1 APKPPPPPRYGQRMP
16 QQLLCVSARTEEALR
31 QQAVQLAELL
41 RSKPNLALSDLCASA
56 NARRTHFVRRLVCLG
71 ADRAALLAQ
80 LDACA
85 TGGSAAAE
93 AAGAVAGQASRRPGK
108 LVFLFTGQGSQA
120 LGMARGLH
128 EQHPV
133 FREAFERA
141 TALLDPLLDQP
152 LASVLFPAEGAEEQA
167 ATLLNQTG
175 FTQPA
180 LFVMGY
186 ALAQLWKSWG
196 LKPDLLMGHSVGEIV
211 AAHLAG
217 VFSLEDAIKLVAAR
231 GRLMQALPKGGGM
244 VALIAPAQQVEQLIV
259 AQPKVA
265 TVLAIA
271 AYNGPTNTVVS
282 GPQKALD
289 ALVKVAQSAGIAC
302 HPLAVS
308 HAFHSPAM
316 APMLQDFE
324 QVLRQIR
331 FSPPSSPLVSN
342 VSGELAGPEIAQ
354 SDYWCD
360 HVLSPV
366 RFAQGMATLATQ
378 GAVTFVELGAKP
390 TLIGM
395 GRQCIEDPYAWWPSL
410 RPGQDDWQVMLRSL
424 AELHRSGYVFDWQG
438 FHKPFPHRQV
448 SLPGYPFQRQR
459 YWWSCPGEGEAP
471 ASLWLGHILGEGAAT
486 AASTGSAVTPT
497 RDSAQAPAAAPE
509 CWAGLT
515 SLELPGGRERRFQT
529 SLAAALPADL
539 EDHRI
544 RRQVVFPAAGFVQLA
559 LQAAQA
565 QELPLALGALS
576 LDQPLRL
583 EDSAVQL
590 QLVWGADQLEFH
602 SLQAAA
608 GWRSHGTCRLAGAAI
623 TAQPHHGTPSPL
635 PPEAEALDLNG
646 FYAALEQFG
655 LSYGP
660 AFQTLVTLQR
670 QGDRAWAVLER
681 QAEQPAQPAQ
691 PAQDW
696 ALLDGCFQAVAAT
709 LDPDAASGQ
718 LFLPVGFEAISLQQ
732 LPLPDEL
739 HCQVQLRPSDEPAF
753 VLADLLLL
761 QVSEPAAAQPEPL
774 GWIRGFRLR
783 RLPRAA
789 LDWLFPL
796 DAADADAAAAAEP
809 GPADW
814 LVRAKWEAIPAGELT
829 ANTAAATTPPQG
841 LIRASELGADPLAAV
856 TALLQRAQQAGDD
869 SPWLLLDTPDNPAL
883 TGALDGFAKA
893 ATLEQGQRQW
903 LRIHLL
909 AGAAAAS
916 LPWAQIQALASSE
929 LALAWDGRQLL
940 RQRLQPLPP
949 ERFRFA
955 TASFGLLESL
965 EPQPIA
971 AATPPGP
978 GELEL
983 AVEATGLNFRDVLN
997 ALGLLRAYSRQLGL
1011 DEAAQVP
1018 FGGEC
1023 VGTVTAIGAG
1033 VDPSLLGSRMLA
1045 ALAVGSLA
1053 SHVTTRA
1060 ELCVPLPPSLSAAEG
1075 ASVST
1080 AFLTAIYGLDTLA
1093 GLKKGETVLI

>member
-1 APKPPPPPRYGQRMP
+1 
-16 QQLLCVSARTEEALR
+16 
-31 QQAVQLAELL
+31 QAAQLAELL
-41 RSKPNLALSDLCASA
+41 RAKPNLALSDLCASA

-71 ADRAALLAQ
+71 ADRAALLSQ
-80 LDACA
+80 LQACA

-108 LVFLFTGQGSQA
+108 LAFLFTGQGSQA

-141 TALLDPLLDQP
+141 TALLDPLLEQP

-167 ATLLNQTG
+167 ATLLNQTAL
-175 FTQPA
+175 TQPA
-180 LFVMGY
+180 LFVVGY

-244 VALIAPAQQVEQLIV
+244 VALIAPAQQVQELIE
-259 AQPKVA
+259 AEGSGSKA
-265 TVLAIA
+265 AAGLAIA
-271 AYNGPTNTVVS
+271 AYNGPANTVVS

-331 FSPPSSPLVSN
+331 FSPPSRPLVSN

-366 RFAQGMATLATQ
+366 RFAQGMATLAAQ

-395 GRQCIEDPYAWWPSL
+395 GRQCLEGSGSAAAAASSALAWWPSL

-424 AELHRSGYVFDWQG
+424 AELHRSGYAIDWKG
-438 FHKPFPHRQV
+438 FHRPFPHRLV

-459 YWWSCPGEGEAP
+459 YWWSRPGECEAP
-471 ASLWLGHILGEGAAT
+471 ASLWLGHILDED
-486 AASTGSAVTPT
+486 SSAPALTT
-497 RDSAQAPAAAPE
+497 AQAAGGPVSGTLQLPLS
-509 CWAGLT
+509 WPGLT
-515 SLELPGGRERRFQT
+515 PLELPGGSERRFAT
-529 SLAAALPADL
+529 VLSAASPADL
-539 EDHRI
+539 GDHRI

-559 LQAAQA
+559 LQAAQT
-565 QELPLALGALS
+565 QELPLAARDLS

-583 EDSAVQL
+583 ADDTPTEL
-590 QLVWGADQLEFH
+590 QLVWGPGGIEFH
-602 SLQAAA
+602 SYQHSAAEGA
-608 GWRSHGTCRLAGAAI
+608 SSSSSAAWRAHGLCALDSAPI
-623 TAQPHHGTPSPL
+623 TARAHHGAHASQHADVAVPRAQTAPNQPPAPPAASAPPDPNLGAPLIAPSPL
-635 PPEAEALDLNG
+635 PPEAEALDLDG

-660 AFQTLVTLQR
+660 AFQTLVSLQR
-670 QGDRAWAVLER
+670 QGDRAWATLQR
-681 QAEQPAQPAQ
+681 QAAQAAQ

-696 ALLDGCFQAVAAT
+696 TLLDGCFQAVAAT
-709 LDPDAASGQ
+709 LDPDAAAGQ

-732 LPLPDEL
+732 LPLPDQL
-739 HCQVQLRPSDEPAF
+739 QCQVQLRPSDEPAF

-761 QVSEPAAAQPEPL
+761 PVPGPALAHDSSAARDVAQPEPL

-814 LVRAKWEAIPAGELT
+814 LVRAEWEAIPAGELT
-829 ANTAAATTPPQG
+829 AATPATATPPQG

-856 TALLQRAQQAGDD
+856 TALLQRAQQACDD
-869 SPWLLLDTPDNPAL
+869 SPWLLLDTPDNPSL

-893 ATLEQGQRQW
+893 AALEQGQRQW
-903 LRIHLL
+903 LRIQLL
-909 AGAAAAS
+909 AGATTTTADLTAS
-916 LPWAQIQALASSE
+916 LPLPQIQALAPTE

-940 RQRLQPLPP
+940 RQRLRPLPP

-955 TASFGLLESL
+955 TRSFGLLESL
-965 EPQPIA
+965 EPQTIA
-971 AATPPGP
+971 APAPGP

-1023 VGTVTAIGAG
+1023 VG
-1033 VDPSLLGSRMLA
+1033 
-1045 ALAVGSLA
+1045 
-1053 SHVTTRA
+1053 
-1060 ELCVPLPPSLSAAEG
+1060 
-1075 ASVST
+1075 
-1080 AFLTAIYGLDTLA
+1080 
-1093 GLKKGETVLI
+1093 